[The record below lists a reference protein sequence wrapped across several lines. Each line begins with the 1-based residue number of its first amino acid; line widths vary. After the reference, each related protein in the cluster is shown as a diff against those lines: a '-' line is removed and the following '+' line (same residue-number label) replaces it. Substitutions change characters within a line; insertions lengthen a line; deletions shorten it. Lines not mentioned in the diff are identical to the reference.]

1 MLQVATLPCNLS
13 LRTCFLTLMF
23 YKVVWQHIARCDGI
37 FNNRFTANV
46 LENQPV
52 KKNKNPLTFDS
63 ESTMS
68 VVSPFLLNT
77 VFMSQLA
84 KAGMSSNLIIA
95 KSGNRQYNIESNAV
109 WIVTRANQC
118 QR

>member
-1 MLQVATLPCNLS
+1 
-13 LRTCFLTLMF
+13 MF

-52 KKNKNPLTFDS
+52 KKNRLTFDS

-95 KSGNRQYNIESNAV
+95 NSGNRQYNIESNAV

-118 QR
+118 LR